1 MAGRHGHLRGLAT
14 VFLTT
19 SGLPTV
25 ERLMMPA
32 IVLDSFTI
40 GDGRLFFIAGPCV
53 IESSQA
59 TLTMAADLKK
69 LAEKWEI
76 PLIFKSS
83 YDKANRT
90 SHRSFRG
97 PGLEEGLEILAAVR
111 REYNLPVLSDVH
123 SVAEV
128 ERAAK
133 VLDVLQIPAFL
144 CRQTDLIMAAA
155 ATGKPINVKKGQFM
169 APWDMTNVVAKVH
182 AQGNRQVLLTERGT
196 TFGYNNLVVDM
207 RSLQLMRE
215 NGLVVFDA
223 THSVQ
228 LPGGA
233 GESSGGDRHFVE
245 SLARAAVAVGVD
257 GVFLEVHH
265 DPERA
270 CCDGPNSLA
279 LADLE
284 DVVRVLL
291 AIHDAVATQTGAKGS
306 R

>member
-1 MAGRHGHLRGLAT
+1 M
-14 VFLTT
+14 
-19 SGLPTV
+19 S
-25 ERLMMPA
+25 A

-59 TLTMAADLKK
+59 TLTIAADLKK
-69 LAEKWEI
+69 LAEKWKI

-111 REYNLPVLSDVH
+111 REFNLPVLSDVH

-133 VLDVLQIPAFL
+133 VLDILQIPAFL

-155 ATGKPINVKKGQFM
+155 ATGKPINLKKGQFM

-233 GESSGGDRHFVE
+233 RESSGGDRHFVA

>member
-1 MAGRHGHLRGLAT
+1 M
-14 VFLTT
+14 
-19 SGLPTV
+19 S
-25 ERLMMPA
+25 A

-59 TLTMAADLKK
+59 TLTIAADLKK
-69 LAEKWEI
+69 LAEKWKI

-111 REYNLPVLSDVH
+111 REFNLPVLSDVH

-133 VLDVLQIPAFL
+133 VLDILQIPAFL

-155 ATGKPINVKKGQFM
+155 ATGKPINLKKGQFM

-182 AQGNRQVLLTERGT
+182 AQGNHQVLLTERGT

-207 RSLQLMRE
+207 RSLHLMRE

-228 LPGGA
+228 LPGVA

-257 GVFLEVHH
+257 GVFLEVHN
-265 DPERA
+265 DPEQAR
-270 CCDGPNSLA
+270 CDGPNSLPV
-279 LADLE
+279 ADME
-284 DVVRVLL
+284 DLVRVLL
-291 AIHDAVATQTGAKGS
+291 AIHGAIKISVDEG
-306 R
+306 

>member
-1 MAGRHGHLRGLAT
+1 
-14 VFLTT
+14 
-19 SGLPTV
+19 
-25 ERLMMPA
+25 MPA
-32 IVLDSFTI
+32 IVLDQFTI

-53 IESSQA
+53 IESGQA
-59 TLTMAADLKK
+59 ALAIAAELKK
-69 LAEKWEI
+69 LADKWQF

-97 PGLEEGLEILAAVR
+97 PGLEEGLEILATVR
-111 REYNLPVLSDVH
+111 RECNLPVLSDVH
-123 SVAEV
+123 SVAQV
-128 ERAAK
+128 EKAAK
-133 VLDVLQIPAFL
+133 VLDILQIPAFL

-155 ATGKPINVKKGQFM
+155 ATGKPVNLKKGQFM
-169 APWDMTNVVAKVH
+169 APWDMANVVAKVH
-182 AQGNRQVLLTERGT
+182 AQGNRQVLLSERGT

-215 NGLVVFDA
+215 HGLVVFDA

-257 GVFLEVHH
+257 GVFLEVHN
-265 DPERA
+265 DPEQAR
-270 CCDGPNSLA
+270 CDGPNSLPTNDIE
-279 LADLE
+279 DL
-284 DVVRVLL
+284 VQVLL
-291 AIHDAVATQTGAKGS
+291 AIHGVVTPQTGAKGS
-306 R
+306 RITTTQR

>member
-1 MAGRHGHLRGLAT
+1 
-14 VFLTT
+14 
-19 SGLPTV
+19 
-25 ERLMMPA
+25 MPA
-32 IVLDSFTI
+32 IVLDQFII

-53 IESSQA
+53 IESEQS
-59 TLTMAADLKK
+59 TLAIAADLKK
-69 LAEKWEI
+69 VADSWEI

-97 PGLEEGLEILAAVR
+97 PGLKEGLEILASVR
-111 REYNLPVLSDVH
+111 RELNLPVLSDVH

-128 ERAAK
+128 EEAAK
-133 VLDVLQIPAFL
+133 VLDIIQIPAFL

-155 ATGKPINVKKGQFM
+155 ATGKPVNVKKGQFM
-169 APWDMTNVVAKVH
+169 APWDMTNVVAKIH
-182 AQGNRQVLLTERGT
+182 AQGNHQVLLTERGT
-196 TFGYNNLVVDM
+196 SFGYNNLVVDM
-207 RSLQLMRE
+207 RSLQLMKAH
-215 NGLVVFDA
+215 GLVVFDA

-257 GVFLEVHH
+257 GVFLEVHT

-270 CCDGPNSLA
+270 RCDGPNSLPIA
-279 LADLE
+279 HMEDL
-284 DVVRVLL
+284 VRVLL
-291 AIHDAVATQTGAKGS
+291 AIHTAVKIS
-306 R
+306 VDEN